1 MFNLS
6 CPINNLSYGLVGL
19 NIVSSLDKMGSDFFL
34 NPIGQ
39 VDVPTDFSVD
49 TIKKHM
55 GLNPYKNSSSVRIYH
70 QFSLIEHVG
79 KGKHI
84 GFPIFEL
91 DSFSPLEIK
100 NLSYCDEI
108 FVCSDWAKKVIL
120 DKKELQQK
128 NVVVVPLG
136 VDREVFNE
144 HNPFIKPK
152 KTIFLNIGKMEYRKG
167 HDILPEIFSRAFN
180 HNDDYELWMMADS
193 CFNDKVMYETMK
205 REYHQKLAGRV
216 RFLSSVKSSLQVANI
231 IKKSDCGIF
240 PTRAEGFCM
249 PLLECLSCGIMCIST
264 GYSGQTQFANQL
276 NCNLVEIT
284 ETEKA
289 VDNIWFHGQGNW
301 AKISDD
307 QLDEFIY
314 YVRKIHQEK
323 QAQNL
328 PINEEGVA
336 TAKKF
341 SWDNSSR
348 TILTSL

>member
-108 FVCSDWAKKVIL
+108 FVCSKWAKDVIL
-120 DKKELQQK
+120 NTKELK
-128 NVVVVPLG
+128 DKLITVVPLG
-136 VDREVFNE
+136 VDRKTFNE
-144 HNPFIKPK
+144 DNPFIKPK

-167 HDILPEIFSRAFN
+167 HDLLPDIFNKAFGPK
-180 HNDDYELWMMADS
+180 DDYELWMMADS
-193 CFNDKVMYETMK
+193 CFNDQKMYKSMMA
-205 REYHQKLAGRV
+205 EYHQKLSGRV
-216 RFLSSVKSSLQVANI
+216 RFLSSVKSSSQVANI
-231 IKKSDCGIF
+231 IKKTDCGIF

-249 PLLECLSCGIMCIST
+249 PLLECLSCGIMCIT
-264 GYSGQTQFANQL
+264 TNYSGQTEFANEK
-276 NCNLVEIT
+276 NCYLVNVN
-284 ETEKA
+284 EKELA

-301 AKISDD
+301 AKIGTD
-307 QLDEFIY
+307 QIDQFIY
-314 YVRKIHQEK
+314 YVRAIHE
-323 QAQNL
+323 
-328 PINEEGVA
+328 
-336 TAKKF
+336 AKKNNSLLLNNDGISTSLDF
-341 SWDNSSR
+341 SWKKTANN
-348 TILTSL
+348 ILRSI